1 MLRIRLSRT
10 GKIRQPSY
18 RVVVAEKE
26 DKRDGRIVENI
37 GHYNPL
43 PNPAEYKI
51 KEDRALYWLSVGAQP
66 TDAVRVLLEKQ
77 GTMGRLTRLHAG
89 ESLDTLVTEYTGVA
103 PTAAKTKDVAET
115 VVDKAKDVVETV
127 VDKAEEVADK
137 AEDIAEAAVDKVQ
150 EAAEAVAAEAVADEA
165 EAVVEKVEDAA
176 EAVADKVEDVA
187 EAAVDEAKDIV
198 EAAADKVEEAVEA
211 ATDGAGEGA

>member
-89 ESLDTLVTEYTGVA
+89 ESLDALVTEYTGVA
-103 PTAAKTKDVAET
+103 PAAAKVAEVKVEAES

-137 AEDIAEAAVDKVQ
+137 AEDVAEAAVDKVQ
-150 EAAEAVAAEAVADEA
+150 EAAEAVADEA

-176 EAVADKVEDVA
+176 EAVADKAEDVA